1 MWASALEPRDESGR
15 LVGVVGGIGSLP
27 RPLSAEPRRWG
38 RVMGVGVF
46 AVIGSP
52 SPSPSPSLS
61 AALEPRYEIG
71 RSMRVGLSWLLLIR
85 EGGAWIRGVT
95 IRGAGL
101 FLVVFSKFRCCG
113 TLFVRVFFFGGGSES
128 VAQRDDR

>member
-1 MWASALEPRDESGR
+1 
-15 LVGVVGGIGSLP
+15 
-27 RPLSAEPRRWG
+27 
-38 RVMGVGVF
+38 MGVGVF
-46 AVIGSP
+46 VVIGSP

-85 EGGAWIRGVT
+85 
-95 IRGAGL
+95 GAGGVDSGCDNKGGRAL
-101 FLVVFSKFRCCG
+101 FGCLFKVSLLWDVVCKG
-113 TLFVRVFFFGGGSES
+113 VFFGGGSES